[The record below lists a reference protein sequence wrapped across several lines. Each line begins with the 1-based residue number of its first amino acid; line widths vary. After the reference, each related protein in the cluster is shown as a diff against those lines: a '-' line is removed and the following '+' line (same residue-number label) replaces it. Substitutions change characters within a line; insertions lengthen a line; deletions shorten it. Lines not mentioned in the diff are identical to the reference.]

1 MNRTK
6 SFIRSAAATAVT
18 ALIALI
24 PVQALAQYR
33 LAPGWYDSHGSLLM
47 YHPSRGSPGP
57 GNGPAW
63 QGEPGDRASVWRH
76 NRYRGND
83 PDSNIRRQMMR
94 DR

>member
-1 MNRTK
+1 MNRTNA
-6 SFIRSAAATAVT
+6 FIAPAAAAAV
-18 ALIALI
+18 AAAVVLI
-24 PVQALAQYR
+24 PIYAFAQYQ
-33 LAPGWYDSHGSLLM
+33 LPPGWYDSHGSMLM

-63 QGEPGDRASVWRH
+63 QGEPTDRASVWRH

-83 PDSNIRRQMMR
+83 PDNRIRQQIMR